1 MKPEDFAR
9 QIEQF
14 RTREKELETELSD
27 PGVYAVPAR
36 ASMLARERQRL
47 QSIFAAYER
56 WIAALESAKENRGLL
71 ESEHDPE
78 FRSLVE
84 ADLAEQERV
93 AEESEQSLLMLLAPQ
108 DRADSRDAIV
118 EIKPAAGGEEAA
130 LFAGELFRMYLHYAE
145 KRGWKA
151 EVLEQSDS
159 ELGGVKGVMFSLS
172 GEDIFSRMKYES
184 GVHRVQRV
192 PVTESGG
199 RIHTSTVT
207 VSVLPEA
214 SEIDDIVIRP
224 EDLEVST
231 FRSSGPGGQNVNRTD
246 SAVRIRHIPSG
257 LVVAS
262 QQERSQIRNREIALR
277 ILKSRLLEIQR
288 SEEAAKQAASKRL
301 QVGTGD
307 RSERIRTYN
316 FPQNRVTDHRFGV
329 VSVFNLP
336 ALMEGD
342 LDMLLDPLFQAHSRL
357 MVEDFLKN
365 LESEP

>member
-1 MKPEDFAR
+1 MASV
-9 QIEQF
+9 
-14 RTREKELETELSD
+14 ETDLSD
-27 PGVYAVPAR
+27 PNVLSDAKRYR
-36 ASMLARERQRL
+36 ATLRDHAFLKKLESA
-47 QSIFAAYER
+47 FAAYEKALSDIEGNKALLDDPDFKAEAEAE
-56 WIAALESAKENRGLL
+56 IASLTERLPELERRLLGALLPP
-71 ESEHDPE
+71 DPFE
-78 FRSLVE
+78 GRNAVME
-84 ADLAEQERV
+84 I
-93 AEESEQSLLMLLAPQ
+93 
-108 DRADSRDAIV
+108 RAGT
-118 EIKPAAGGEEAA
+118 GGEEAA
-130 LFAGELFRMYLHYAE
+130 LFAGDLFRMYTHYAE
-145 KRGWKA
+145 KRGWKC
-151 EVLEQSDS
+151 EVMEQSDS
-159 ELGGVKGVMFSLS
+159 ELGGLKNVMFSLS

-184 GVHRVQRV
+184 GVHRVQRI

-214 SEIDDIVIRP
+214 SEIDDIAIRP
-224 EDLEVST
+224 EDLEIST

-342 LDMLLDPLFQAHSRL
+342 LDLLLDPLFLAHSRL
-357 MVEDFLKN
+357 VVEDLLKKPEE
-365 LESEP
+365 ES